1 MKHRHA
7 QQLLVPGLRRVKPE
21 LFGMKVAFLSF
32 VCLLLTVANASS
44 AVAASPEIFWSEM
57 DYTNRVLIVKGV
69 ALIGGTSGNPALP
82 VVSVGGRVVGIDE
95 TASVSA
101 TNFSTGEGSLI
112 IPFNAIVS
120 ALPEVVETTP
130 SGNQIPGDNNFAI
143 AVTTADSVVV
153 RASLYFSEAV
163 QETLPPPPPPPSSG
177 TCPCSAA
184 YANYYQE
191 VMALIWPTC
200 TAPQSSNMPATG
212 SVPVDQYIE
221 ASYIDESY
229 IYTRAIGSDSSS
241 SPRTSL
247 RNTCHVRTG
256 DYWPIEQSAAV
267 DVQFAVSDADHQAC
281 VAEVIAL
288 EAICRGGGW
297 LDP

>member
-1 MKHRHA
+1 MKA
-7 QQLLVPGLRRVKPE
+7 ALLSLI
-21 LFGMKVAFLSF
+21 
-32 VCLLLTVANASS
+32 CLLLSVANASS
-44 AVAASPEIFWSEM
+44 AAAASPEIFWSEM
-57 DYTNRVLIVKGV
+57 DYTNRVLIVRGV
-69 ALIGGTSGNPALP
+69 ALIGGTSGSPALP

-95 TASVSA
+95 TASVGA
-101 TNFSTGEGSLI
+101 NNFSTGEGSLI

-130 SGNQIPGDNNFAI
+130 SGNQIPGDSSFAI
-143 AVTTADSVVV
+143 AVTTASSVVV
-153 RASLYFSEAV
+153 RASLYFAEAV

-191 VMALIWPTC
+191 YMALIWPTC
-200 TAPQSSNMPATG
+200 TAPESSNMPATG
-212 SVPVDQYIE
+212 SAPVDQYIE

-256 DYWPIEQSAAV
+256 NYWPIEQSAAV

>member
-1 MKHRHA
+1 MK
-7 QQLLVPGLRRVKPE
+7 L
-21 LFGMKVAFLSF
+21 AFLSLIG
-32 VCLLLTVANASS
+32 LLLTVANVSS
-44 AVAASPEIFWSEM
+44 AAAASPEIYWSEM
-57 DYTNRVLIVKGV
+57 DYTNRVLIVRGN
-69 ALIGGTSGNPALP
+69 ALVGGTAGNPDLP
-82 VVSVGGRVVGIDE
+82 VVRVGGQLVEIDGG
-95 TASVSA
+95 ASASA

-120 ALPEVVETTP
+120 ALPDVVETT
-130 SGNQIPGDNNFAI
+130 SNGDQIPGDSNFAI
-143 AVTTADSVVV
+143 TVTTAASDVV
-153 RASLYFSEAV
+153 RASLYFSDAV
-163 QETLPPPPPPPSSG
+163 QQTLPPPPPPPSSG

-200 TAPQSSNMPATG
+200 TAPESSNPPVTG
-212 SVPVDQYIE
+212 TVPVDQYIE

-241 SPRTSL
+241 SPRASL
-247 RNTCHVRTG
+247 RNTCHVRSG
-256 DYWPIEQSAAV
+256 NYWPIEQSANV
-267 DVQFAVSDADHQAC
+267 DVQFPVSDADHQAC
-281 VAEVIAL
+281 VAEITAL